1 MITLL
6 FLLSILFLLE
16 LMIAVLEGEWDL
28 VYYVFITSFTDVC
41 LSFINLSS
49 ACQVFQVLRCH
60 LHRPEEVVPG
70 ALWSCSA
77 LQAARLAC
85 CTHVFGFFFTIFLG
99 FHFTS
104 YLCWILF
111 FLSLEVFLFLFSLC
125 WFFVAS
131 QGFLSLCRAGAA
143 LQLWCVASHCRGF
156 SCFRSQAAGHAGF
169 SSLSTWA
176 QKCCVGLV
184 ACGMWNIL
192 GVGMEPVSLAL
203 SGGFLTSGLLGKSG
217 SSYF

>member
-16 LMIAVLEGEWDL
+16 LMIAFLEGEWDL

-77 LQAARLAC
+77 LPTLLAW
-85 CTHVFGFFFTIFLG
+85 L
-99 FHFTS
+99 
-104 YLCWILF
+104 
-111 FLSLEVFLFLFSLC
+111 
-125 WFFVAS
+125 
-131 QGFLSLCRAGAA
+131 AA
-143 LQLWCVASHCRGF
+143 LMSLA
-156 SCFRSQAAGHAGF
+156 F
-169 SSLSTWA
+169 SSQFSW
-176 QKCCVGLV
+176 VF
-184 ACGMWNIL
+184 
-192 GVGMEPVSLAL
+192 VSP
-203 SGGFLTSGLLGKSG
+203 LTSVG
-217 SSYF
+217 SSYFCLFKKIFICFLALLGLRCPLGFSWGAGGCPPVVAASLTAEHRLQCGLFFFFPVRTLPVGVQGLSIHGSHSLELRLKNCAYRLSCSVACGIFPDQGLNLCLCLLHW